1 MKSIHQIEARR
12 DAILEEIR
20 SIRSMKRGSISKQY
34 LKVRRKGRSEPAL
47 RGPYYVFSR
56 REQDKTLS
64 HRLTSQTER
73 QQTQQDID
81 RYERF
86 VTLCKQFEELTERLG
101 QIERQQSDFEQEKKR
116 RRSPSSK
123 TGK

>member
-1 MKSIHQIEARR
+1 MKSIRQIEARR
-12 DAILEEIR
+12 DAVLEEMR

-34 LKVRRKGRSEPAL
+34 LKVPQKGRSKPAL

-56 REQDKTLS
+56 REQDKTVS
-64 HRLTSQTER
+64 HRLSSQVER
-73 QQTQQDID
+73 QQAGQDID
-81 RYERF
+81 RHERF
-86 VTLCKQFEELTERLG
+86 VALCKQFEELTEHLG
-101 QIERQQSDFEQEKKR
+101 QMERQEPDIEREKKL

>member
-1 MKSIHQIEARR
+1 MRSIRQIEARR

-34 LKVRRKGRSEPAL
+34 LKVPQKGHSEPAL

-56 REQDKTLS
+56 REQDKTVS
-64 HRLTSQTER
+64 HRLTSQAER
-73 QQTQQDID
+73 QQAQQDID
-81 RYERF
+81 RHEHF
-86 VTLCKQFEELTERLG
+86 VALCKQFEELTERLG
-101 QIERQQSDFEQEKKR
+101 QIERQQSDFDPEKKR